1 MSMTDHQNRIHE
13 TMCRLEEVHAEIAL
27 CLNELHVLAVE
38 ESLGGDLCLSGGGH
52 NPNHHPVADH
62 ATFSVI
68 WIGRRCFLG
77 RTLAF
82 KLFERL
88 ARRPNQYVTYD
99 RLLQD
104 VWNGLRSN
112 EAIRSVVK
120 ELRRKLIDAGMSDLA
135 DAIDGS
141 NRECYGLILDRG
153 R

>member
-1 MSMTDHQNRIHE
+1 M
-13 TMCRLEEVHAEIAL
+13 
-27 CLNELHVLAVE
+27 
-38 ESLGGDLCLSGGGH
+38 
-52 NPNHHPVADH
+52 
-62 ATFSVI
+62 I

-77 RTLAF
+77 RTLTF

-135 DAIDGS
+135 EAIDGS
-141 NRECYGLILDRG
+141 NRECYGLILDG
-153 R
+153 DG